1 MIDEKKSEKL
11 NVMNGL
17 PTTKKSKQVIRLA
30 AFLNT
35 LYYMVIKD
43 LLAILSV
50 RIISIKWP

>member
-1 MIDEKKSEKL
+1 MYSNMIDEKKSEKL

-35 LYYMVIKD
+35 LYYNITF
-43 LLAILSV
+43 
-50 RIISIKWP
+50 